1 MKKTTYNKRQKIE
14 RLLDASFEL
23 FTQQGI
29 NKTSISDIVEKAE
42 VAKGTFYLYFKDKYD
57 IKNKLIAYKTNQLF
71 VRAYEALNETDI
83 EMFEDKIIFIMNYVL
98 DELNKN
104 KGLVMFIH
112 KDLSWAVFR
121 RALESPIENSGV
133 NFKEVYEEM
142 LEKSKVKYKDP
153 AIMLFLIIEIVGA
166 CGYSAIIYEDPVPFE
181 ELKSHLENSVRNI
194 MKQYEIKD

>member
-1 MKKTTYNKRQKIE
+1 MKKTTYNKKQKIE
-14 RLLDASFEL
+14 KLLDASFEL

-57 IKNKLIAYKTNQLF
+57 IKNKLIAHKTNQLF

-104 KGLVMFIH
+104 KGLVMFVH

-121 RALESPIENSGV
+121 KALESPIENSGV

-142 LEKSKVKYKDP
+142 LEKSKVKYKDS

-181 ELKSHLENSVRNI
+181 KLKNHLENSVRSI